1 MKMGI
6 KIAILLSLVILVS
19 ACSSNSHSSNDNSFA
34 EDKEY
39 ILRGLNDLTENS
51 NMIINEIIY
60 IHKID
65 ISDGLYIY
73 DATFHEHIKP
83 DAAYE
88 IKMNIAE
95 NGNNYY
101 IYDYFYID
109 DNDESLKKYDGIIN
123 NHETLLKSDKYYF
136 VDENDNRLD
145 YIDIDRKWIEE
156 NIMIYY

>member
-1 MKMGI
+1 MKTGI
-6 KIAILLSLVILVS
+6 KIVVLLSLAILIS
-19 ACSSNSHSSNDNSFA
+19 ACSSNLRNNNNASA

-95 NGNNYY
+95 NGNDYY

-123 NHETLLKSDKYYF
+123 NHETLLKSDKSYF

-145 YIDIDRKWIEE
+145 YIDIDKKWIEE

>member
-1 MKMGI
+1 MKTGI
-6 KIAILLSLVILVS
+6 KIAVLLSLAILIS
-19 ACSSNSHSSNDNSFA
+19 ACSSNLRNNNNASA

-65 ISDGLYIY
+65 ISEGLYIY

-95 NGNNYY
+95 NGNDYY

-109 DNDESLKKYDGIIN
+109 DNDESLKKYDGIDY

-156 NIMIYY
+156 NIMVYY